1 MGEGR
6 TVDRRARRMTVTD
19 APDIYL
25 DHQATTPIDE
35 RVVDAMLPYLR
46 STFGN
51 PASAHRIGKQASD
64 AVDRAREQVAAALG
78 CSQRD
83 LVFTSGA
90 TESNNLAIKG
100 LAAAAGDRRHLVTCT
115 TEHPSVLAPCRR
127 LAAEGFSLT
136 VVGVDSSGMIDLD
149 ELEGALRPDTL
160 LVSVMAVNNE
170 VGTLAPMRHISEL
183 AGAVGALVHCDATQ
197 AIGKVPFDVD
207 DAGVDVASV
216 SAHKLYGPKGVGALY
231 VRRLVS
237 SRLRPITDGG
247 GHERG
252 LRSGTLNVAGVVGFG
267 EAATIGLAEMAEETP
282 RLRALAELLQA
293 RITEGVPGTEL
304 VGRLPGDRLPG
315 NLTLAFPDVDA
326 EELMLA
332 MPDVAVSTGSA
343 CSTAAPAPSHVLLA
357 LGLDYAAAQS
367 VLRFG
372 VGRFTSA
379 AEIEQAAVRVADAHH
394 LVRSL
399 GETAGAA
406 TRAAR

>member
-1 MGEGR
+1 
-6 TVDRRARRMTVTD
+6 MTFTD

-25 DHQATTPIDE
+25 DHQATTPVDE
-35 RVVDAMLPYLR
+35 RVLDAMLPYLR
-46 STFGN
+46 SAFGN
-51 PASAHRIGKQASD
+51 PASTHRVGKQASD
-64 AVDRAREQVAAALG
+64 AVERAREQVAATLG

-83 LVFTSGA
+83 VVFTSGA

-100 LAAAAGDRRHLVTCT
+100 LAAAPGDRRHLVTCA

-136 VVGVDSSGMIDLD
+136 VVGVDSSGMIDLE

-160 LVSVMAVNNE
+160 LVSVMASNNE
-170 VGTLAPMRHISEL
+170 VGTLAPMRQISEL
-183 AGAVGALVHCDATQ
+183 ARGVGALVHCDATQ
-197 AIGKVPFDVD
+197 AMGKVPFDVD
-207 DAGVDVASV
+207 DAGVDVASM

-231 VRRLVS
+231 VRRSVS
-237 SRLRPITDGG
+237 SRLRPVTDGG

-252 LRSGTLNVAGVVGFG
+252 LRSGTLNVAGVVGLG
-267 EAATIGLAEMAEETP
+267 EAATIGSAEMAEETP
-282 RLRALAELLQA
+282 RLRVLAELLRA
-293 RITEGVPGTEL
+293 RLTAAVPGTKL
-304 VGRLPGDRLPG
+304 VGRPPAERLPG
-315 NLTLAFPDVDA
+315 NLTLAFPGVDA

-343 CSTAAPAPSHVLLA
+343 CSTAAPAPSYVLLA

-379 AEIEQAAVRVADAHH
+379 AEIEQAAVRVAEAHH
-394 LVRSL
+394 LVRSPREPV
-399 GETAGAA
+399 GVAA
-406 TRAAR
+406 RAAR